1 VNLVTSVLS
10 RLALAALVLAMVAF
24 CASRLTF
31 STNIT
36 NFMPRGHAQDLAAIS
51 SKLADSELSR
61 TMILSIGAPQTPV
74 AVAAARELADMLRR
88 HPVVAWV
95 RTGIDAEQIRNVYET
110 YFPRRYSFL
119 SDRPRREIPA
129 LLRPEVLRARAAEAK
144 RELAQPTSPFFGELI
159 AADPLGAFRRI
170 VGRIRA
176 DRPSLRLEDGQFV
189 SDDGRWAIVFLGT
202 RVSAFESGPQSRLL
216 DDIAAEFAKISKR
229 HGAGLRLEESG
240 ANRFA
245 VRSER
250 RIKQDVWV
258 IAACS
263 FAGVA
268 GLFLAFFRSLR
279 GFALAALAPLLGA
292 LTATAS
298 GLLVF
303 GHLDGLTLAFGTS
316 LIGVAIDYPI
326 HLLNHHRLA
335 SPPESP
341 AATVR
346 RLRAPIALGALT
358 TMASFAGLGLT
369 SFPGFQEI
377 AFVAVVGVGAA
388 LLVTLYLI
396 PGFLGAA
403 RPMPAVSGAVARRLS
418 AGVLALE
425 RYRRWLAAIPL
436 ACLAVAAIAVPHLR
450 WVDDLTKLAN
460 LDPRLLRED
469 QRVRERVSQFD
480 SGRFVIA
487 TAATA
492 AGTVALNDRV
502 YERLEEVIRNGHLD
516 GMRSLHAMLWSP
528 ALQRES
534 WRVLQ
539 DQPDVYRRVL
549 DAFAAEGFRRDA
561 FEPFRAALESPAPPP
576 LTYEDLLRSPLADAA
591 SSLVFRLGDRT
602 AAVTYLRGV
611 RSLPAIRDAVA
622 GLKGVYVIDQ
632 RAFVNEIY
640 AQFRTTTLEQILV
653 GSILVIVT
661 LAARYRHWRPTLAAF
676 LPSVLVAAI
685 LLSAFA
691 LLGVPT
697 NLLHA
702 ISLMM
707 VMGMGV
713 DYGIFIV
720 DSVRHRGSL
729 AATMLSMLVACL
741 TTVFVF
747 GTLAISDHPALRAIG
762 VTTGLG
768 VLLSFVLAPVTLVL
782 LRNGDTGAS

>member
-1 VNLVTSVLS
+1 
-10 RLALAALVLAMVAF
+10 
-24 CASRLTF
+24 
-31 STNIT
+31 
-36 NFMPRGHAQDLAAIS
+36 
-51 SKLADSELSR
+51 
-61 TMILSIGAPQTPV
+61 MILSIGAPQTSV
-74 AVAAARELADMLRR
+74 AVAAAGELAEKLRR
-88 HPVVAWV
+88 NPVVAWV
-95 RTGIDAEQIRNVYET
+95 RTGIDPEQIRNVYEI

-119 SDRPRREIPA
+119 SDRPRREIPE
-129 LLRPEVLRARAAEAK
+129 LLRPEALRARAAEAK
-144 RELAQPTSPFFGELI
+144 RQLAQPTSTLFGKLI
-159 AADPLGAFRRI
+159 AADPLGAFRHI
-170 VGRIRA
+170 VERIRG

-189 SDDGRWAIVFLGT
+189 SEDGRWAIVFLGT

-216 DDIAAEFAKISKR
+216 DDIAAEFAEISKR
-229 HGAGLRLEESG
+229 HGGDLSLEESG

-250 RIKQDVWV
+250 GIKRDVWV
-258 IAACS
+258 IGACS
-263 FAGVA
+263 FGGVA
-268 GLFLAFFRSLR
+268 ALFLAFFRSLR

-292 LTATAS
+292 LAATTT

-341 AATVR
+341 TATVR
-346 RLRAPIALGALT
+346 RLRGPIALGALT
-358 TMASFAGLGLT
+358 TMASFAGLSLT

-377 AFVAVVGVGAA
+377 GFVAVVGIGVA
-388 LLVTLYLI
+388 LLVTLHLI
-396 PGFLGAA
+396 PGFLGAE
-403 RPMPAVSGAVARRLS
+403 RPIPALSGTVARRLG
-418 AGVLALE
+418 AGVLALD
-425 RYRRWLAAIPL
+425 RHRRWLAAVPI
-436 ACLAVAAIAVPHLR
+436 ACLAVAAVAVPHLR
-450 WVDDLTKLAN
+450 WVDDLSKLAN
-460 LDPRLLRED
+460 LDPSLLRED

-487 TAATA
+487 TAATPA
-492 AGTVALNDRV
+492 EAVALNDRV
-502 YERLEEVIRNGHLD
+502 YERLEDVARAGQLD
-516 GMRSLHAMLWSP
+516 GMRSLHAMLWS
-528 ALQRES
+528 ADLQQRS
-534 WRVLQ
+534 WKVLH
-539 DQPDVYRRVL
+539 DQPAVYRRVV

-561 FEPFRAALESPAPPP
+561 FEPFRVALESPAPQP
-576 LTYEDLLRSPLADAA
+576 LTYDDLLRSPLADAA
-591 SSLVFRLGDRT
+591 SSLVFRLGDGI
-602 AAVTYLRGV
+602 AAVTYLRGIH
-611 RSLPAIRDAVA
+611 SLPAIRDAVA

-632 RAFVNEIY
+632 GAFINDIY

-653 GSILVIVT
+653 GSILVIAV
-661 LAARYRHWRPTLAAF
+661 LVARYRHWRPTLAAF

-691 LLGVPT
+691 LLRVPT

-720 DSVRHRGSL
+720 DSVHHRGSL

-747 GTLAISDHPALRAIG
+747 GTLAISDNPALRAIG

-782 LRNGDTGAS
+782 LHDGGRGAPESPSGTEEA